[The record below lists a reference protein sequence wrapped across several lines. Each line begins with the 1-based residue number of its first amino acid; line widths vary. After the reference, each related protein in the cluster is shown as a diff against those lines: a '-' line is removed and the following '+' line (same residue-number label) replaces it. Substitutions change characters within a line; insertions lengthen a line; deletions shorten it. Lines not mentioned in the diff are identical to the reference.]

1 MVENNEGK
9 KSDLKSSQETTKN
22 STFSEIVEVVCVI
35 TTQKFLLS
43 SIILITA
50 MIAMGTIS
58 ISFAIEI
65 FFKLNFKELLSDNV
79 SKESTSQLTN
89 FVIELFFGIIFI
101 PWGIFSLKRIIPK
114 LKEMSNGQIIRKT
127 VESNSTT
134 VDNKKIQ
141 TKKQNPKIRI
151 FVYVIFFPFIYT
163 ILILFSGNI
172 LEYTNSVLKIPFL
185 TFENYIVYLLLIFI
199 GVSNQYYVRKW
210 RKIDTEKQFELLG
223 YEYIIKERRI
233 LKKIQKISFTILIV
247 ASSVFAVYVFVDNTS
262 KGAFTP
268 TLNPLVLPFLSL
280 FFGDMVVFAISTV
293 KLNVDEEKRRFRSY
307 ISAGFLQE
315 SINAKDKLR
324 IDLLNYGLYSYNIF
338 FKINHKLRIK
348 NIQQI
353 TVEIL
358 RKNESEQTKSIQE
371 IITSLK
377 STNDYDALNT
387 ISSIMTIKPSELLT
401 DNDIIQKIKDW
412 LLVIVSVIAAI
423 FPILVYLTKGAQV

>member
-1 MVENNEGK
+1 LVENNEGK
-9 KSDLKSSQETTKN
+9 NPDFNSSHKTTKN
-22 STFSEIVEVVCVI
+22 SVFSEFVDVLRII
-35 TTQKFLLS
+35 KNQKVLLLS
-43 SIILITA
+43 VILASILIV
-50 MIAMGTIS
+50 MGITS
-58 ISFAIEI
+58 ITLAIEI
-65 FFKLNFKELLSDNV
+65 IFKLNFEELSSDNV
-79 SKESTSQLTN
+79 TKESTGQLTN
-89 FVIELFFGIIFI
+89 LIIELIFGIVFI
-101 PWGIFSLKRIIPK
+101 PWGIFSLKRIISK
-114 LKEMSNGQIIRKT
+114 LKELNSVQINKNI
-127 VESNSTT
+127 VEIDSTT
-134 VDNKKIQ
+134 SDYTRVQ
-141 TKKQNPKIRI
+141 TKKQDPKIRI

-233 LKKIQKISFTILIV
+233 LKKIQKISFIVLTV
-247 ASSVFAVYVFVDNTS
+247 ASFVFAVYVLVDGMS
-262 KGAFTP
+262 KGTFTP

-307 ISAGFLQE
+307 MSAGFLQE
-315 SINAKDKLR
+315 AINAKDKLR

-358 RKNESEQTKSIQE
+358 RKNEPEQTKSIQG

-401 DNDIIQKIKDW
+401 DDDIIQKIKDW

-423 FPILVYLTKGAQV
+423 FPIIVYLTTGTQA